1 MRKHLY
7 SHVTGPTAFLKFFI
21 KKKIKKNYSV
31 SELGWM
37 GRQEKIGSE
46 KKAREKGHIQTK
58 CIKETFLAASKHT

>member
-7 SHVTGPTAFLKFFI
+7 LHVTGPTAFLKFFI

-46 KKAREKGHIQTK
+46 KK
-58 CIKETFLAASKHT
+58 SKRKRTYSNKVYKRDISSCF